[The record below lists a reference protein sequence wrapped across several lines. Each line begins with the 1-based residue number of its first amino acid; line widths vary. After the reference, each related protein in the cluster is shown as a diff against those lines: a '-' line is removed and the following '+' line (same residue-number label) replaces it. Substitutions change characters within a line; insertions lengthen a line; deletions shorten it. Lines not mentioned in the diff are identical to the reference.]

1 MAQLERLVRLR
12 MSKEEFERLFEAP
25 MPTGSALHASLLERT
40 TIATL
45 ACSAFASV
53 IGIVFTAIE
62 GGLL

>member
-1 MAQLERLVRLR
+1 MGRLVGLR
-12 MSKEEFERLFEAP
+12 MSKEEFERLFETP
-25 MPTGSALHASLLERT
+25 VPSGSPSQATLLERT

-53 IGIVFTAIE
+53 VGVVFTVIE